1 MLNELKYLIQNLHDK
16 LDQLLAKEQPVE
28 NQVVALA
35 DGEIDKIVNSVVER
49 LTSSA
54 PAPVVV
60 PPTVN
65 EEQPAPS
72 EASTVGLT
80 DDSVDQTQ

>member
-16 LDQLLAKEQPVE
+16 IDQLLAKEQPVE

-35 DGEIDKIVNSVVER
+35 DGEIDKIVNAVVGR
-49 LTSSA
+49 LTS
-54 PAPVVV
+54 PAPESTVV
-60 PPTVN
+60 PSTAN